1 MEQWH
6 FCKSFQSLHV
16 VVLLKIGGSRAWD
29 GGGGW
34 LPCEVG
40 EYKFQARSSDPQQ
53 FALLLIPF
61 NSSPIVLQWKWKWSN
76 IILRPATICAPSHS
90 IQLVPNCSPM
100 KVKVIKYYPPTCNNL
115 RSFSFH
121 STRPQLFSNESESD
135 QILSSDPQ
143 QFALLLIPFNLFP
156 IVLQWK
162 WKWSNIILWPATI
175 CAPSSFLH
183 CVELEVVNVFDIV
196 TKKNRILLYL
206 LFAVK
211 GEMPYIGTSIFSCSI
226 NLPLP
231 AGKQ

>member
-1 MEQWH
+1 MYGTVTLLQILSKFACRCTLENRWQP
-6 FCKSFQSLHV
+6 SL
-16 VVLLKIGGSRAWD
+16 
-29 GGGGW
+29 GW
-34 LPCEVG
+34 RWRVAAMRGRRVQVPG
-40 EYKFQARSSDPQQ
+40 A
-53 FALLLIPF
+53 
-61 NSSPIVLQWKWKWSN
+61 
-76 IILRPATICAPSHS
+76 ILRPATICAPSHS

-100 KVKVIKYYPPTCNNL
+100 KVKVIKYYPPTRNNL

-121 STRPQLFSNESESD
+121 STRLQLFSNQSESD